1 MREIIELKS
10 RINQLFEE
18 LMAKAQ
24 PGDTA
29 GGGGEWTPRV
39 DLYEL
44 ADRIVLRAD
53 VPGVATE
60 DLEVRIEGGQ
70 LLLRGSRPQPRDID
84 PSALCRLERPFGGFV
99 RRYALPDSVDT
110 DGVRASCQHGVLEV
124 VLRKREAAAGRRIPV
139 QAE

>member
-18 LMAKAQ
+18 LMARAQ
-24 PGDTA
+24 PDGA
-29 GGGGEWTPRV
+29 PPAGEWSPRV

-44 ADRIVLRAD
+44 PDRVVLRAD
-53 VPGVATE
+53 VPGVAPD
-60 DLEVRIEGGQ
+60 DLEVRIESGQ
-70 LLLRGSRPQPRDID
+70 LLFRGVRRQPQDLD
-84 PSALCRLERPFGGFV
+84 PSALCRLERPFGAFA

-110 DGVRASCQHGVLEV
+110 DGVKAHCQNGVLEI
-124 VLRKREAAAGRRIPV
+124 VLRKRETASARRIPV